1 MDALGIN
8 LPGLIVQLVNF
19 ALLLLVL
26 RLVLYKPVLKM
37 LDQRRERIA
46 ESLQAADSMKQ
57 QAAAAETQV
66 QEELAKARAEGQAL
80 IAAAQQNA
88 SRIQEDA
95 RTQAKTE
102 ADALVAR
109 ARQEIELERDN
120 AIARL
125 RTEFADLAVSA
136 AEKVINQSLDRSAH
150 QRLIEE
156 TLSQSSFREN

>member
-19 ALLLLVL
+19 TLLLFVL
-26 RLVLYKPVLKM
+26 RLVLYKPILKM

-66 QEELAKARAEGQAL
+66 QEELAKARVEGQAL

-125 RTEFADLAVSA
+125 RSEFADLTVSA

>member
-1 MDALGIN
+1 MDALGISV
-8 LPGLIVQLVNF
+8 PGLIVQLVNF
-19 ALLLLVL
+19 VLLLVL
-26 RLVLYKPVLKM
+26 LRVFLYKPILRM
-37 LDQRRERIA
+37 LDQRRQRIA

-66 QEELAKARAEGQAL
+66 QEELAKARAEGQTL
-80 IAAAQQNA
+80 ITAAQQNA
-88 SRIQEDA
+88 ARIQEDA

-102 ADALVAR
+102 ADALIAR

-125 RTEFADLAVSA
+125 RSEFADLTVSA

>member
-26 RLVLYKPVLKM
+26 RLVLYKPILKM

-102 ADALVAR
+102 ADALVSR

-125 RTEFADLAVSA
+125 RSEFADLTVSA

>member
-26 RLVLYKPVLKM
+26 RLVLYKPILKM

-125 RTEFADLAVSA
+125 RSEFADLAVSA

>member
-1 MDALGIN
+1 VDALGIN

-19 ALLLLVL
+19 TLLLFVL
-26 RLVLYKPVLKM
+26 RLVLYKPILKM

-66 QEELAKARAEGQAL
+66 QEELAKARVEGQAL

-125 RTEFADLAVSA
+125 RSEFADLTVSA